1 MLTVVQNNLRQIFD
15 TFAIGAII
23 RTVIRTRNLQE
34 AINGI

>member
-1 MLTVVQNNLRQIFD
+1 MLTVVQNSLRQIFD

-23 RTVIRTRNLQE
+23 RTRNLQE